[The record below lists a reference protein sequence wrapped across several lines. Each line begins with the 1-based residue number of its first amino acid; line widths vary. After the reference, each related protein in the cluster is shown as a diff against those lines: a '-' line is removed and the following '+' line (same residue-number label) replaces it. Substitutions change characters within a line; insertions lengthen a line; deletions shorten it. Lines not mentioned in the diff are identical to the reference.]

1 VASSGVQPAE
11 VAQLMGNL
19 RAGWAQPP
27 TDTMADIK
35 PHLQKVEVPVTPG
48 LAVSLEVLLQNSLAI
63 LRIRAQTILCGS
75 GSRSNVTNFSKDNE
89 PLPGTF
95 LLK

>member
-48 LAVSLEVLLQNSLAI
+48 LAVSLEVLLQNSLA
-63 LRIRAQTILCGS
+63 
-75 GSRSNVTNFSKDNE
+75 NVREIKKPVTVLVGKYPFFVYELKPFCVD
-89 PLPGTF
+89 LDPGQM
-95 LLK
+95 